1 MPTMK
6 TKIWLSLAAIFAAG
20 ALAVNALWVHYYNV
34 IDARHVQQ
42 IDELTD
48 RYANRIAGLE
58 RTHKRAMGEMRNR
71 VERKVDRVLEKLDKL
86 PSKPIII
93 ETRSE
98 LEEVK
103 ND

>member
-20 ALAVNALWVHYYNV
+20 ALAVNALWVHYYNA

-86 PSKPIII
+86 PSTPIII
-93 ETRSE
+93 ETKRE